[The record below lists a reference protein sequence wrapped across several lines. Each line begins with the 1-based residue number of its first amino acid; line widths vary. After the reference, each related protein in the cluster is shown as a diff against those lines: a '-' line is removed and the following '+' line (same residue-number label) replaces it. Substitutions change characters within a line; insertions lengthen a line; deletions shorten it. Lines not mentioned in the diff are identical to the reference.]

1 MKKKI
6 EKLFGDKL
14 IKKFYHLVI
23 IATLVPIFEIFSI
36 ALILP
41 LLRIL
46 LDQNFILNYPIISDN
61 LEKFSLLLFSNT
73 NFSNIL
79 ILVFTIYILVY
90 LLRCIIVFA
99 IQTSIINFSL
109 KSETFLKKKF
119 FSGYLDLRYLD
130 KIKKP
135 YSFYYSMFTTQIE
148 FLSGNIRSL
157 LNLFVES
164 LTIIFIII
172 FLLIFDI
179 QTTLKILIIF
189 FTIFLIFNFLFNKKI
204 KKLSILRNEK
214 IDLIYRN
221 FSIILRFFKEFEL
234 FKKEEKYSSKLSK
247 DLSYFEKINFKRQ
260 SISLLPRQI
269 FELTTLMVIFLY
281 LILNLENRESFN
293 LILINLGIY
302 IFVMLKLV
310 PSLTKIMNALQDLKF
325 SSKTFDEI
333 YDFNIFFESNL
344 KKKSMIFQDK
354 IDENFTFNSSITI
367 QNLNIEFNN
376 NKIINNEK
384 IIFLKNKFTAI
395 VGESGTGKTSLLN
408 LILGFIDRDKTELK
422 IDEKIISFR
431 NNNWKDMISY
441 VPQDIPI
448 FQGTISQNISL
459 EDELHDIG
467 KISKVINFANLEDFV
482 NSKKEGLNFIIE
494 DEGKNIS
501 GGQKQRIGIAR
512 ALYFDPKILL
522 FDEFT
527 SSLDGETEKNI
538 LDTLKK
544 LKDYFTIIFVT
555 HNKKVS
561 EYCDNIFE
569 IKNKKVVKIK

>member
-6 EKLFGDKL
+6 EKLFDNKL
-14 IKKFYHLVI
+14 IKKFYYLII

-46 LDQNFILNYPIISDN
+46 LDQNFSANYPIIN
-61 LEKFSLLLFSNT
+61 YQLENISLLLFSNI
-73 NFSNIL
+73 NFSSIL
-79 ILVFTIYILVY
+79 ILVFTSYTLVY
-90 LLRCIIVFA
+90 LLRCIVVFL

-119 FSGYLDLRYLD
+119 FSKYLDLKYLE

-148 FLSGNIRSL
+148 FLSGNIKSL

-189 FTIFLIFNFLFNKKI
+189 STIFLFFNFLFNKKI

-247 DLSYFEKINFKRQ
+247 DLFSFEKVNLKRL

-269 FELTTLMVIFLY
+269 FELTTLIIIFFY
-281 LILNLENRESFN
+281 LILNLDNRESFN
-293 LILINLGIY
+293 QILINLGIY
-302 IFVMLKLV
+302 IFVMLKLI

-325 SSKTFDEI
+325 SSKTFNEI
-333 YDFNIFFESNL
+333 YDFLIFFDSNL
-344 KKKSMIFQDK
+344 KKKPIISQDK
-354 IDENFTFNSSITI
+354 INESFTFNSSVKIE
-367 QNLNIEFNN
+367 NLNIEFNN
-376 NKIINNEK
+376 NKIISDEK

-408 LILGFIDRDKTELK
+408 LILGFIDKDKTELS

-431 NNNWKDMISY
+431 NNNWKSMISY

-459 EDELHDIG
+459 EDELYDAE
-467 KISKVINFANLEDFV
+467 KISKVIDYANLKDFV
-482 NSKKEGLNFIIE
+482 TSKKEGTSFIIE

-512 ALYFDPKILL
+512 ALYFEPKILL

-538 LDTLKK
+538 LNTLKT
-544 LKDYFTIIFVT
+544 LKDHYTIIFVT
-555 HNKKVS
+555 HNQKVS

-569 IKNKKVVKIK
+569 IKNKKIIKIK